1 MYNDVM
7 YYVIPI
13 KSVVSQICHMWCI
26 KAIIVLKGLT
36 AIFCVCVF
44 KEGIPRLHSKDA
56 SLPQIPTQPVGYT
69 EAAKFMS

>member
-1 MYNDVM
+1 MYIDVM

-26 KAIIVLKGLT
+26 NVIIVLSWLT
-36 AIFCVCVF
+36 AICCVCVF
-44 KEGIPRLHSKDA
+44 TEGIPRLHSEDA